1 MTSEAMT
8 DVPSHATEL
17 ATRRIARL
25 APLGFA
31 LVAGIG
37 ALAWLGWLVGDE
49 PLSQRW
55 HLSKPTSSLGF
66 VLLGFALWLRLQQP
80 RAWRTAL
87 IGLCV
92 AGVELLAVQ
101 RLLGLGLDSALAPAH
116 ASPGQIAPTAAIDM
130 MLMGGAAWWL
140 DGSVRARRLAL
151 SLALLSLFFALGALA
166 GHGYGVSPRHAS
178 GLQPMVPL
186 TGLLFTLTS
195 LGVFAARMPPDVA
208 SLVASTS
215 PGARAV
221 RELLLGVISIPVVL
235 GFAERALFYQGVHDT
250 EFGVTMLLVANMLL
264 VFTLAMRSM
273 RGLLAAQREHTRL
286 EREVEQNRLHQ
297 QTQQALERSEEKY
310 RALAVN
316 APVGI
321 FEATLDGRCTF
332 VNEAWT
338 AITGYSQVEVLERGW
353 DKVVHPDDFARLT
366 DVWSKAIRRDAAFSL
381 DFRYATKAGKEA
393 WVHGSAVPLKG
404 ENGKVN
410 GLMGTVVDMTE
421 RRATLEALSQSEQ
434 NFRSLVERAPFG
446 VLVTRELKIVYV
458 NAAYASMLGHDDAR
472 ELVGMSFLD
481 LLPPELHQLALERMQ
496 VRRSSDLSLPSM
508 PAHVKR
514 KDGSYVALEGDSAS
528 MLFDGERATVSVVR
542 DVTER
547 ERAEQVR
554 LLAEQ
559 TMRDSLREKDVLL
572 KEIHHRVKNNLQVIV
587 SLINL
592 QASKLEDGPT
602 RVVFEETRS
611 RVHAIALL
619 HERLYTSKNLGRIDM
634 RDYLD
639 GLASD
644 LSSSNVGQ
652 RPVDLSVRADE
663 LYLAMDQAVPV
674 GLIVN
679 ELVTNAYKHAFP
691 SRLERMGSIEIALEQ
706 VAGEVQ
712 IVVRDN
718 GVGYP
723 KDMDPDTADSLGL
736 LLISSLSRQLE
747 ADLRFEQQSPGAR
760 CVIRFAHRDHDEE
773 SLLAAG

>member
-1 MTSEAMT
+1 MT

-17 ATRRIARL
+17 ATQRVARL
-25 APLGFA
+25 APLCFA

-37 ALAWLGWLVGDE
+37 ALSWLGWLIGDE
-49 PLSQRW
+49 PISQRW

-66 VLLGFALWLRLQQP
+66 VLLGFALRLRLMEP
-80 RAWRTAL
+80 RRWRTAM
-87 IGLCV
+87 ITLCV
-92 AGVELLAVQ
+92 AAVELLAIQ
-101 RLLGLGLDSALAPAH
+101 RLLGLRLDRALVPAY
-116 ASPGQIAPTAAIDM
+116 AQPGEIAPTAAIDL
-130 MLMGGAAWWL
+130 MLMGLVVWGL
-140 DGSVRARRLAL
+140 DGSLRARRFAL
-151 SLALLSLFFALGALA
+151 SLTLLSLFFALGALA
-166 GHGYGVSPRHAS
+166 GHGYGVGSEHAS

-208 SLVASTS
+208 SLIASRS
-215 PGARAV
+215 PAASAV

-235 GFAERALFYQGVHDT
+235 GFAERALFHQGVHDT
-250 EFGVTMLLVANMLL
+250 EFGVTMMLVANMLL

-273 RGLLAAQREHTRL
+273 RGLLAAQRERTRL

-297 QTQQALERSEEKY
+297 ETQQALKRSEEKY

-338 AITGYSQVEVLERGW
+338 GITGYVQQEVLERGW

-366 DVWSKAIRRDAAFSL
+366 EVWGKAIRKDAAFSL
-381 DFRYATKAGKEA
+381 DFRYCTKAGKEA

-404 ENGKVN
+404 DDGRVN

-421 RRATLEALSQSEQ
+421 RRATLEALSKSEQ

-446 VLVTRELKIVYV
+446 VLVTRELKIVYA
-458 NAAYASMLGHDDAR
+458 NSAYASMIGYDDAR

-481 LLPPELHQLALERMQ
+481 LLPPEHHQVALERMQ
-496 VRRSSDLSLPSM
+496 VRRTSNTSLPSM
-508 PAHVKR
+508 PARVKR

-592 QASKLEDGPT
+592 QASKLDDGPT
-602 RVVFEETRS
+602 RTVFEETRS
-611 RVHAIALL
+611 RVH
-619 HERLYTSKNLGRIDM
+619 
-634 RDYLD
+634 
-639 GLASD
+639 
-644 LSSSNVGQ
+644 
-652 RPVDLSVRADE
+652 
-663 LYLAMDQAVPV
+663 
-674 GLIVN
+674 
-679 ELVTNAYKHAFP
+679 
-691 SRLERMGSIEIALEQ
+691 
-706 VAGEVQ
+706 
-712 IVVRDN
+712 
-718 GVGYP
+718 
-723 KDMDPDTADSLGL
+723 
-736 LLISSLSRQLE
+736 
-747 ADLRFEQQSPGAR
+747 
-760 CVIRFAHRDHDEE
+760 
-773 SLLAAG
+773 